1 MRIKTLIVL
10 QRKGN
15 KMQYVR
21 KITYFFATLFLLITF
36 LSGCASKE
44 VQAKQQIV
52 SQGEGKTAFYE
63 PTKFRLKPVIGSRNN
78 DARTVVDMGTLLKIW
93 VAPYKG
99 RNGVLT
105 SSHDIYAWA
114 RMPDFV
120 VGEEVPTAPSLDDG
134 SGMVYN
140 HKLPASFSSEEVD
153 RSAIQ
158 DDKNIQEFVNG
169 FNKFVEKELTK
180 ESTSEPLKEESNKAQ
195 KTKVDKDILEF
206 IKSKRTEKGN
216 NDE

>member
-1 MRIKTLIVL
+1 MQNTKNAIHFFLTALIV
-10 QRKGN
+10 
-15 KMQYVR
+15 
-21 KITYFFATLFLLITF
+21 TF
-36 LSGCASKE
+36 ISGCASKE
-44 VQAKQQIV
+44 AVPQKQNA
-52 SQGEGKTAFYE
+52 SQGEGKMAFYE
-63 PTKFRLKPVIGSRNN
+63 PTKFRLKPIIGSRNE
-78 DARTVVDMGTLLKIW
+78 DSRTVVDMGTLLKIW

-120 VGEEVPTAPSLDDG
+120 VGEEVPTAPSIDSG

-140 HKLPASFSSEEVD
+140 HKLPASLSSEEVD

-169 FNKFVEKELTK
+169 FSKFVEKELSK
-180 ESTSEPLKEESNKAQ
+180 EGTANSKGDVKNEE

-206 IKSKRTEKGN
+206 IKSKKSEKGKD
-216 NDE
+216 DE